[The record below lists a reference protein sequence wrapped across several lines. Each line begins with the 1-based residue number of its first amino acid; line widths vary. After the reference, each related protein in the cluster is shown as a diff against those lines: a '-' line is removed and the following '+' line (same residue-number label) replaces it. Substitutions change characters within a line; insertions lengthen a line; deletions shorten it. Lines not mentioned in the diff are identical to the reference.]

1 MTKSVL
7 REAAQRSARLTQWL
21 IISVVLAFLAAC
33 QGATTHQAAAPKPPV
48 DPEWWLDSLN
58 QVRDPLADAILDA
71 CPRQGLVSNDK
82 CVRAKIVESFATQGS
97 AHMRCDM
104 DEPTGGFLLCAD
116 LFIATERTYVL
127 LGLDPKKE
135 ITSDDPYD
143 SLAAVSQ
150 LVATRVTSKCGEAAQ
165 VDCVSGELAHIF
177 AMDRSSTDRCVL
189 SSDVKRQVNCALGLI
204 RIEGYKS
211 ALLTLNRQ

>member
-1 MTKSVL
+1 MC
-7 REAAQRSARLTQWL
+7 RLFAVALLTL
-21 IISVVLAFLAAC
+21 GAC
-33 QGATTHQAAAPKPPV
+33 QGGSGNQTVAHKPAA
-48 DPEWWLDSLN
+48 DPDWWLDSLN
-58 QVRDPLADAILDA
+58 EARDPLVDAILDA
-71 CPRQGLVSNDK
+71 CPRQGLLSNDK
-82 CVRAKIVESFATQGS
+82 CIRAKIVESFSKQGN
-97 AHMRCDM
+97 AHMRCNM
-104 DEPTGGFLLCAD
+104 DDPTGAFLLCAD
-116 LFIATERTYVL
+116 LFIATERTYVF

-150 LVATRVTSKCGEAAQ
+150 LVAARVTSKCGEADQ
-165 VDCVSGELAHIF
+165 VDCVSGELAQIF

-211 ALLTLNRQ
+211 ALLFFR